1 MKVLIIGGG
10 TVGSASAKSALAG
23 NDVYI
28 IEKDDTVAETIKNSL
43 PVSVLKGD
51 ASNPNVLIDA
61 LDRILPDFLFA
72 AVSDDGINLFICDV
86 AKHHLP
92 DVRTISCVRNPEFLK
107 TEGYEG
113 VDILISP
120 DIITSEKMNRIALLE
135 NAVNYEKLDF
145 DDYALTTFRIERGH
159 EVVGKTVMDIEL
171 PRDCTIVCIYRE
183 DRAITQIATTEIH
196 ADDRIVVLGTSE
208 ATSEF
213 NKLIGIKKDA
223 REFVILGAGQQGLN
237 IARRITELGSRYF
250 VKVLDSDLERCR
262 EASKSLRKTI
272 VVNGNVIDPQFLKSE
287 SIDRADV
294 LISVM
299 NADERN
305 LLACMTAMRFGIR
318 KIISRYSIEEYEGV
332 FKYAGIESVIGWHRI
347 ISNEVTRIIRLKENS
362 TVHVM
367 ENPGDYFLTFTIDES
382 SPLKDQLLGDL
393 EIPAGVNICGLRR
406 NGTTHFTDLVTRF
419 QLNDEVLIFA
429 HSVDSIRL
437 ASLLGRSAPEL

>member
-10 TVGSASAKSALAG
+10 TVGTASAKSALAG

-28 IEKDDTVAETIKNSL
+28 IEKDDTTAETIKNIL

-61 LDRILPDFLFA
+61 LDRITPDFLFA

-92 DVRTISCVRNPEFLK
+92 SIRTISCVRNPEFLK

-113 VDILISP
+113 VDSLISP
-120 DIITSEKMNRIALLE
+120 DTITSEKMNRIALLE

-159 EVVGKTVMDIEL
+159 EIVGKTVMDIEL
-171 PRDCTIVCIYRE
+171 PRDCTIVCIYRG
-183 DRAITQIATTEIH
+183 DRAITHIATTEIH
-196 ADDRIVVLGTSE
+196 ADDRIVVLGTAE

-213 NKLIGIKKDA
+213 NELVGIKKDA

-287 SIDRADV
+287 SIDRADA

-299 NADERN
+299 DADERN

-332 FKYAGIESVIGWHRI
+332 FKYAGIESIIGWHRI
-347 ISNEVTRIIRLKENS
+347 ISNEVTRLIRLKDNS

-367 ENPGDYFLTFTIDES
+367 ENPGDYFLTFTIDED
-382 SPLKDQLLGDL
+382 SPLKNQFLGDI
-393 EIPAGVNICGLRR
+393 EVPEGVNICGLRR
-406 NGTTHFTDLVTRF
+406 NGTTIFTDLLTKF
-419 QLNDEVLIFA
+419 QLNDEVLIFT
-429 HSVDSIRL
+429 HSVESIKL
-437 ASLLGRSAPEL
+437 VSLLGRSAPEL